1 MNIIDTIKSF
11 INKVFSPPIEVL
23 DLAIEKLSEV
33 QMISAQG
40 INIGQYLSV
49 LGDLPTSWQ
58 ATVSSLLLSVV
69 LLGSLLIFRSLMRMY
84 FSVKEGVKWW

>member
-11 INKVFSPPIEVL
+11 INKIFSPPIEVL

-58 ATVSSLLLSVV
+58 VTVSSLLFSVV

>member
-11 INKVFSPPIEVL
+11 INKIFSPPIEVL
-23 DLAIEKLSEV
+23 DLAIEKLQEV

-40 INIGQYLSV
+40 INIGSYLSV

-58 ATVSSLLLSVV
+58 VAVSSLLLSVV
-69 LLGSLLIFRSLMRMY
+69 LLGSLLIFRSLMRIY
-84 FSVKEGVKWW
+84 YGVKDGVKWW